1 MPGSETDVK
10 DFVKRFQGRADV
22 YSKYRPGY
30 PIGVLLALRREI
42 GFDRER
48 VVADIGSGTG
58 ILSELFLESGNRV
71 YCVEPNEE
79 MRRVAEE
86 ELRRYAPRYISVA
99 GTAEATNLEGSS
111 IDLVAVGQALHWF
124 DVEKARA
131 EFARILRREGYVSIV
146 YNHRKRDGV
155 VEEAYGRVIDRF
167 AKNRAAVPEVD
178 DAYVARFLKNGEFKK
193 FVMPN
198 SQSLDFQGMLGRL
211 ASASYMPPPGN
222 REWIE
227 VEKEVRGVFDKH
239 GYNGVVMLH
248 YDTILYLGRVKLG

>member
-1 MPGSETDVK
+1 MAGNEADVK
-10 DFVKRFQGRADV
+10 GFAKRFQGRADV

-58 ILSELFLESGNRV
+58 ILSELFLENGNRV
-71 YCVEPNEE
+71 YCVEPKGD
-79 MRRVAEE
+79 MRRAAEE
-86 ELRRYAPRYISVA
+86 KLRRYAPRYISVD
-99 GTAEATNLEGSS
+99 GTAEATNLKGGSV
-111 IDLVAVGQALHWF
+111 DLVAVGQALHWF

-146 YNHRKRDGV
+146 YNHRKREGGA
-155 VEEAYGRVIDRF
+155 EEAYGRVIDRF
-167 AKNRAAVPEVD
+167 AKNRAATPEAD
-178 DAYVARFLKNGEFKK
+178 DAYVARFLKNGEFKR

-211 ASASYMPPPGN
+211 ASASYVPPPDA
-222 REWIE
+222 RE
-227 VEKEVRGVFDKH
+227 
-239 GYNGVVMLH
+239 
-248 YDTILYLGRVKLG
+248 